1 MASKLYKWTG
11 SIKQPTSFAGD
22 PPMWFGTDGEGVSYA
37 WLTTTFA
44 SACESENDDL
54 AATTSSDAKHG
65 LTKLSTSINLN
76 EECKEK

>member
-54 AATTSSDAKHG
+54 GLLLQVMQKHG
-65 LTKLSTSINLN
+65 LNKTQYKH
-76 EECKEK
+76 